1 MSPEADGSILV
12 SLVWLAW
19 FYWVFYCW
27 VDQMSS
33 SRGKDPRGTPKE
45 NLFPNAGQGLDTA
58 GAAADNPALS
68 SPPAGADS
76 SPLNVLAEIAQHDRS
91 FAAADF
97 LSKASAAYEQI
108 TLAFAE
114 GNRQFLRQ
122 SVSDDVYRVF
132 LSVID
137 AREGRGEEAD
147 IRFVSIAPAEVVHA
161 RIRDGEAELTLRMS
175 AELFDVTRNAAGH
188 VVHGDPT
195 RIVETND
202 LWTFTKPLSS
212 QEPAWTLVATS

>member
-1 MSPEADGSILV
+1 MSPEADGSLLV

-33 SRGKDPRGTPKE
+33 SRKDPRGTPKE
-45 NLFPNAGQGLDTA
+45 NLFSSAGQRLDTTS
-58 GAAADNPALS
+58 AAADNPAPS
-68 SPPAGADS
+68 SPPAGAVS
-76 SPLNVLAEIAQHDRS
+76 SPGNVLAEIAQHDRS
-91 FAAADF
+91 FAVADF
-97 LSKASAAYEQI
+97 LSNASAAYEQI

-132 LSVID
+132 ASVID
-137 AREGRGEEAD
+137 AREARSEEAD
-147 IRFVSIAPAEVVHA
+147 IRFVSIAPPEVVHA

-188 VVHGDPT
+188 VIHGDPM

-202 LWTFTKPLSS
+202 LWTFAKPLSAR
-212 QEPAWTLVATS
+212 EPAWMLVATS